1 MLDLTEAGVVAWF
14 TQVSPL
20 CPNNIWPPATRSIER
35 DSAVQPLLDELGFVL
50 SEVYA
55 DAPQALQHIFDEE
68 AARCD
73 LQIVLAQLGAARLL
87 RIIDWFATLQPDGE
101 LKVLQLSGG
110 ETAEGKAL
118 ASSIRTLTAR
128 ATITRMF
135 GPYRVAELQSCAQAV
150 EETQEKP

>member
-14 TQVSPL
+14 AQVSPL

-35 DSAVQPLLDELGFVL
+35 DSAVQPLLDELGCVL

-55 DAPQALQHIFDEE
+55 DAPRALQHIFDEE

-87 RIIDWFATLQPDGE
+87 RIID
-101 LKVLQLSGG
+101 
-110 ETAEGKAL
+110 
-118 ASSIRTLTAR
+118 IRTLTAR
-128 ATITRMF
+128 AAITRMF